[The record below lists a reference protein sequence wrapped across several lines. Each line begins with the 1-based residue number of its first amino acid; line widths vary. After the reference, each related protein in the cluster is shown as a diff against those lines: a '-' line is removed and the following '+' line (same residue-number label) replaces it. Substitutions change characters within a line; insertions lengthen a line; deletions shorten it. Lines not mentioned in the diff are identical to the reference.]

1 MLPNIEDGG
10 GPAGV
15 KDLADE
21 GGGPAGVVD
30 GFSAR
35 LESPFLPL

>member
-1 MLPNIEDGG
+1 MIELPKFEPGG

-15 KDLADE
+15 KERAEE

-30 GFSAR
+30 GFDPSDWKI
-35 LESPFLPL
+35 L